1 VQIITKT
8 KATAPR
14 KTNVSVVGD
23 GKKAGKKTG
32 SKNIMERL
40 GDIQY
45 IIIYI

>member
-23 GKKAGKKTG
+23 GKRQEKRQEVRRNGTTRRYP
-32 SKNIMERL
+32 IFTQ
-40 GDIQY
+40 I
-45 IIIYI
+45 